1 MLPFPRVWWLIK
13 RAVCGWLSPGVPG
26 RRAVT
31 VVPLDWLF
39 ELKYPCAFSRLA
51 ISAGLITPYLCCLTA
66 RTSEPVRGEFGL
78 DGGLLTF
85 SGMDVAGLKPS
96 NCLEYLLLEGGVGMA
111 RLPEFG
117 GLGEPEDDGVYAS
130 RPAKES

>member
-1 MLPFPRVWWLIK
+1 
-13 RAVCGWLSPGVPG
+13 VPG
-26 RRAVT
+26 LRALI

-66 RTSEPVRGEFGL
+66 RTSDPARGEFGL

-85 SGMDVAGLKPS
+85 SGMEVAGLKPS
-96 NCLEYLLLEGGVGMA
+96 NCLEYLLLEAGVGMA
-111 RLPEFG
+111 RLPELG
-117 GLGEPEDDGVYAS
+117 GRGEPEDDGVYAS

>member
-13 RAVCGWLSPGVPG
+13 RAVWGWPSPGVPG
-26 RRAVT
+26 LRALI

-66 RTSEPVRGEFGL
+66 RTSDPVRGEFGL

-85 SGMDVAGLKPS
+85 SGMEVAGLKPS
-96 NCLEYLLLEGGVGMA
+96 NCLE
-111 RLPEFG
+111 
-117 GLGEPEDDGVYAS
+117 
-130 RPAKES
+130 

>member
-1 MLPFPRVWWLIK
+1 M
-13 RAVCGWLSPGVPG
+13 
-26 RRAVT
+26 
-31 VVPLDWLF
+31 VVPLDWLL

-78 DGGLLTF
+78 DGGLPTF
-85 SGMDVAGLKPS
+85 SGIDVAGLKPS

-111 RLPEFG
+111 RLPELG

-130 RPAKES
+130 KPAKES